1 MALIKLSNKKPEK
14 FYSISELG
22 SISILGV
29 SIGTSEE
36 EALER
41 LKPYNVNKN
50 IISLRVDNF
59 VIATNLPPVRISY
72 LFDKACLK
80 INSIR
85 IYATCKAEQSY
96 RTYRYLKGLFSDL
109 DVYDIDKKQGCITE
123 SYYGNILHNIRIFV
137 QQGLGEDDTIYPFV
151 AHIYGKLLSDSEG
164 QKKLDAEYKLYT
176 HKMQLSKKSVFKNS
190 FWRTIS
196 KVILFIAVLIIA
208 YLFALNGRY
217 MQEDSEVYFDKWK
230 CKLILVE
237 YGPN

>member
-59 VIATNLPPVRISY
+59 VIANNLPPVRISY

-190 FWRTIS
+190 FWRITS
-196 KVILFIAVLIIA
+196 KVILFIAVLILA